1 MSYRTLISNNSLR
14 SSFSTPHLHI
24 NNIYSIVCLTYI
36 LFDKRTAV
44 SQATLDIGSAARQAS
59 RTASDTWS
67 HSLSGWPSLTDS
79 EENRKERASTMVS
92 NDKDKIKLCCVK
104 NCGLKKLN
112 VALAC
117 LFLRGKMEDPFI
129 SMWNVQLEELIQK
142 DTLKM
147 GRSSSSISE
156 IKVI

>member
-1 MSYRTLISNNSLR
+1 M
-14 SSFSTPHLHI
+14 
-24 NNIYSIVCLTYI
+24 
-36 LFDKRTAV
+36 
-44 SQATLDIGSAARQAS
+44 
-59 RTASDTWS
+59 
-67 HSLSGWPSLTDS
+67 TDS

-129 SMWNVQLEELIQK
+129 STLEWNVQLEELIQK

-147 GRSSSSISE
+147 GRSSSSILR
-156 IKVI
+156 